1 MTHVASVCGTA
12 LPVAA
17 DGETLPW
24 GSPLAAGVPLRA
36 RVRRGALKV
45 MTRSVRRGARSPAGR
60 RRGRCSDRSVLAFL
74 RRSLENNRLLNQLR
88 CLPNEFPFLLQAI
101 DLVRSIEKHA
111 SHTA

>member
-1 MTHVASVCGTA
+1 MA
-12 LPVAA
+12 
-17 DGETLPW
+17 
-24 GSPLAAGVPLRA
+24 
-36 RVRRGALKV
+36 RGALKV
-45 MTRSVRRGARSPAGR
+45 MTRSVRKGARSPAGR